1 VSHPPAC
8 GPTGIA
14 RVVCLALCVWATLA
28 SAQNATVRHAIDG
41 DSVVLADGR
50 QVRLIGINAPEI
62 GVDGRPDQP
71 LARAAQA
78 RMAQLTEG
86 RSVTLA
92 FDRETNDRH
101 GRTLAYLTL
110 ADGTDVQAR
119 ILTEGLAWCVAIPP
133 NTARAEA
140 YCAAERTAR
149 AANRGVWA
157 ETQYRPIP
165 AAQLEL
171 GDTGFRLVEGRVQR
185 IGRGTHA
192 VYLDLAP
199 RVSVVIPSDAWRDF
213 PQSARPRPGQTLV
226 ARGWVTEYK
235 NGLRLR
241 IAHPAMLEILR

>member
-1 VSHPPAC
+1 MC
-8 GPTGIA
+8 GPIGIA
-14 RVVCLALCVWATLA
+14 RVVCLALCAWATLA
-28 SAQNATVRHAIDG
+28 SAHNATVRHVIDG
-41 DSVVLADGR
+41 DSVILTDGR

-71 LARAAQA
+71 LARAARA
-78 RMAQLTEG
+78 RMAQLTED

-92 FDRETNDRH
+92 FDRETSDRH
-101 GRTLAYLTL
+101 GRILAYLTL

-119 ILTEGLAWCVAIPP
+119 LLTEGLAWCVAIPP
-133 NTARAEA
+133 NTARAEE

-149 AANRGVWA
+149 AADRGVWA
-157 ETQYRPIP
+157 EAQYRPIP
-165 AAQLEL
+165 AARL
-171 GDTGFRLVEGRVQR
+171 GRDDTGFRLVEGRVQR
-185 IGRGTHA
+185 IGRGAHT

-199 RVSVVIPSDAWRDF
+199 RVSVVIPLNAWRDF
-213 PQSARPRPGQTLV
+213 PSSARPQPGQALV